1 MDRILI
7 IEDDFTL
14 RSILEKFLQKN
25 GFDVISTAKGKEGLE
40 IVSAQRIDYILLDLR
55 LPDSNGIEIL
65 QSVKKLHPHITVI
78 MMTFYDDVRSA
89 VLAIKSGARDYL
101 TKPVN
106 PEELLGLL
114 KSSTTAKQLAEPKS
128 KVFVKGKSKQ
138 FASILEH
145 AKLVSPTM
153 LSVLITGESGTGKE
167 ELAKFIHTNGLR
179 ATKEFITV
187 DCGSISDELFAS
199 EFFGHVKGAFTG
211 AIQDK
216 SGLLEMANGGTL
228 FLDELG
234 NLTYENQVKLLR
246 VLQEKKVKRVGSHK
260 EISLDVRL
268 IAATN
273 EEIIQSV
280 QKEKFR
286 EDLYHRLNEFKIHIP
301 ALKDRKED
309 LQELIDH
316 FILNSN
322 QEFHKEVKGIDAP
335 AYTILLQYAF
345 PGNIRELKNIVRR
358 AVLLVKGNEI
368 TTEHLPEEILHVNT
382 PVQVDTT
389 DLKTLQEH
397 QEKEAIIKVLKQ
409 TGNNKSKAAR
419 LLNID
424 RKTLYNKLKVYQLE

>member
-1 MDRILI
+1 MNKILI
-7 IEDDFTL
+7 IEDDFSL

-25 GFDVISTAKGKEGLE
+25 GFEVVSTAKGKEGMEMLS
-40 IVSAQRIDYILLDLR
+40 VNQIDHILLDLR
-55 LPDSNGIEIL
+55 LPDSNGIDIL
-65 QSVKKLHPHITVI
+65 QSVKKLYPNISVI

-89 VLAIKSGARDYL
+89 VSAIKSGARDYL
-101 TKPVN
+101 TKPIN
-106 PEELLGLL
+106 PEELLAIL
-114 KSSTTAKQLAEPKS
+114 KSVNIVKPAVQIKTNA
-128 KVFVKGKSKQ
+128 FVKGKSKQ
-138 FASILEH
+138 FAAVLEH
-145 AKLVSPTM
+145 AKLVAPTQ

-167 ELAKFIHTNGLR
+167 ELAKFIHTNSLR
-179 ATKEFITV
+179 AEESFITV

-199 EFFGHVKGAFTG
+199 EFFGHIKGSFTG

-216 SGLLEMANGGTL
+216 KGLLEMANGGTL

-260 EISLDVRL
+260 EIELDIRL

-286 EDLYHRLNEFKIHIP
+286 EDLYHRLNEFKIYIP
-301 ALKDRKED
+301 SLKDRKED

-316 FILNSN
+316 FISSSN
-322 QEFHKEVKGIDAP
+322 KEFNKNVLGIDAP
-335 AYTILLQYAF
+335 AYEILLQYSF
-345 PGNIRELKNIVRR
+345 PGNIRELKNIIRR
-358 AVLLVKGNEI
+358 AVLLVKDSKISSEDLPGEI
-368 TTEHLPEEILHVNT
+368 IHADPIFI
-382 PVQVDTT
+382 DTT

-397 QEKEAIIKVLKQ
+397 QEREAIVKVLKQ

-424 RKTLYNKLKVYQLE
+424 RKTLYNKLKIYHLE